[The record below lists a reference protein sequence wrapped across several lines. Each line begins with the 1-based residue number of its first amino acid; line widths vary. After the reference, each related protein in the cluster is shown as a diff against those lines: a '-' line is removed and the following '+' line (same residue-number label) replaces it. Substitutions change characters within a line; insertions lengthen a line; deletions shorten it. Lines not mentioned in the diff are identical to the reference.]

1 MSIFEYGFMQRAF
14 LVGILLAVITPLIGM
29 TVVLKRMSMVGD
41 ALAHASLAGVAI
53 GMLFGINPVAGA
65 GGICVVAALAIEAIR
80 RRLPRY
86 SENAIAIVM
95 SAGIGLAGVLSGFVK
110 NSANFNSFLFGSIVS
125 ISTAELLG
133 VCAVSAAVLLLLIL
147 FRKELFYIGF
157 DENAARISGV
167 PVRKVNFLFTVL
179 TACTVSIASRTVGTL
194 IISSMLVVPVAFGMQ
209 MGNSYR
215 MTVLWSVLARSG
227 QRFLDCLSRTIG
239 EQNRVVQLYFWKS
252 RALWQL
258 LESKER
264 RWDDDNTGLYR
275 RRVSGQRKDET
286 DRK

>member
-95 SAGIGLAGVLSGFVK
+95 SAGNMSVNKYHKKSSSMVKASAQKEVFEKIEPFLTDEEMAVYKRGRNSKSGSVAKNASMMDYRKATGVEALVGYLYLAGDMDR
-110 NSANFNSFLFGSIVS
+110 I
-125 ISTAELLG
+125 IELIG
-133 VCAVSAAVLLLLIL
+133 
-147 FRKELFYIGF
+147 IGF
-157 DENAARISGV
+157 DLNKKEE
-167 PVRKVNFLFTVL
+167 
-179 TACTVSIASRTVGTL
+179 
-194 IISSMLVVPVAFGMQ
+194 
-209 MGNSYR
+209 
-215 MTVLWSVLARSG
+215 
-227 QRFLDCLSRTIG
+227 IG
-239 EQNRVVQLYFWKS
+239 EEH
-252 RALWQL
+252 
-258 LESKER
+258 ES
-264 RWDDDNTGLYR
+264 
-275 RRVSGQRKDET
+275 
-286 DRK
+286 

>member
-95 SAGIGLAGVLSGFVK
+95 SAGIGLAGVLYRILLK
-110 NSANFNSFLFGSIVS
+110 NSANFNSVFVWKYRVNQHSGTFG
-125 ISTAELLG
+125 
-133 VCAVSAAVLLLLIL
+133 
-147 FRKELFYIGF
+147 
-157 DENAARISGV
+157 
-167 PVRKVNFLFTVL
+167 
-179 TACTVSIASRTVGTL
+179 
-194 IISSMLVVPVAFGMQ
+194 GMCCQ
-209 MGNSYR
+209 
-215 MTVLWSVLARSG
+215 RSG
-227 QRFLDCLSRTIG
+227 TAAS
-239 EQNRVVQLYFWKS
+239 YFIS
-252 RALWQL
+252 
-258 LESKER
+258 EG
-264 RWDDDNTGLYR
+264 TFFI
-275 RRVSGQRKDET
+275 
-286 DRK
+286 

>member
-1 MSIFEYGFMQRAF
+1 
-14 LVGILLAVITPLIGM
+14 
-29 TVVLKRMSMVGD
+29 
-41 ALAHASLAGVAI
+41 
-53 GMLFGINPVAGA
+53 
-65 GGICVVAALAIEAIR
+65 
-80 RRLPRY
+80 
-86 SENAIAIVM
+86 M

-215 MTVLWSVLARSG
+215 MTVLWSVLAAVG
-227 QRFLDCLSRTIG
+227 TTILG
-239 EQNRVVQLYFWKS
+239 LFISYYWGTKPGGTIV
-252 RALWQL
+252 L
-258 LESKER
+258 LEVACFVAALGIKGKEMGR
-264 RWDDDNTGLYR
+264 
-275 RRVSGQRKDET
+275 
-286 DRK
+286 